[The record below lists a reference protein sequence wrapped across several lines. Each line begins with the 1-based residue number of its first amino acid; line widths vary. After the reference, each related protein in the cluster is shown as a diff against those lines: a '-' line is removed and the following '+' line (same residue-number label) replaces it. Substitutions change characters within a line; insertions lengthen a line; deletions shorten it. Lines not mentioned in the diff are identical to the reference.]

1 MPHSKLLLFSLFV
14 IFSFSVFAQNF
25 SEMHKK
31 ILESIEK
38 RDYQTASN
46 ELKNLKKTDEKLFTV
61 NNFDYLTA
69 RIAEKQSNFAEAM
82 ANYQAVAK
90 RNSILKEY
98 ALLHLA
104 EISRSSGNLMLERM
118 YLQQISALA
127 PENLLFEA
135 AETRIARSFFESK
148 DYETAIKLLNQ
159 KSEVKIQNPKSKI
172 QNFTLARENLF
183 FLSLAY
189 VETKNFVRAR
199 QIFQQ
204 LIDDLPNPS
213 QPDDFALA
221 GVRGLDEL
229 DQSVE
234 NAAELSEAEL
244 FKRAEI
250 YQFNWDFPAARRHY
264 LELVERFPKSS
275 RTSVAMYQIGRG
287 FVRERNFSKAA
298 DWFERVTAEF
308 PDNPIAEDA
317 LSQAASAYARL
328 NKIHEAISR
337 YQKFIEIYPDSD
349 KLERAFLNIVDVK
362 RDHGEDTAALGWTEK
377 TQAAF
382 KGNLPEAIAL
392 FAQTRIHISQG
403 DWQNALN
410 DLNTLQNFSNLG
422 GTRVSGG
429 ATQEEIA
436 FLKGFVLE
444 KLGRF
449 DEASNIYLS
458 IPDGRARYYG
468 WRATERLGK
477 LADDEKAKQII
488 KRKYK
493 QFLAQGKQNI
503 TKENADSVRQSAQ
516 NALRL
521 LSDSVNINES
531 VGANEA
537 KKKTLLDIL
546 RKTYALLP
554 AYQNTPNFKLLEFGK
569 KEIRKEKSEVS
580 DNYHK
585 NLADELLFLGL
596 YDEATPELEE
606 SFKSKVQSPKS
617 ENQANLNFTL
627 AVFYKRG
634 DMANRAVGFIEPLWR
649 KIPEDYQIE
658 LIPREQIEL
667 LYPAPYADSLV
678 KFAEPRNVDPRFVLS
693 IMRQESR
700 FQADIK
706 SFAAARGLMQFVSR
720 TSNQI
725 AGELGRENFKQN
737 ELYYPP
743 TAILLGSQYL
753 SNLFKIFPN
762 QPQAV
767 AASYNGGEDNME
779 RWLARSESDDADVY
793 VSEILYPQSKDYVFK
808 VMQNYRIYQM
818 IYDEAVNR
826 K

>member
-14 IFSFSVFAQNF
+14 IFSFSAFAQNF
-25 SEMHKK
+25 DEMQKK

-38 RDYQTASN
+38 RDYQTTSN
-46 ELKNLKKTDEKLFTV
+46 ELNNLKKADKKIFTL
-61 NNFDYLTA
+61 NNFDYLKA
-69 RIAEKQSNFAEAM
+69 RIAEKQNDFAEAM
-82 ANYQAVAK
+82 ENYQAVAN
-90 RNSILKEY
+90 RDSVLKEY
-98 ALLHLA
+98 ALFHLA
-104 EISRSSGNLMLERM
+104 QISRSSGNLMLERM

-127 PENLLFEA
+127 PESLLFEA
-135 AETRIARSFFESK
+135 AETRIARSFFESGNYK
-148 DYETAIKLLNQ
+148 TAIELL
-159 KSEVKIQNPKSKI
+159 SSKSKV
-172 QNFTLARENLF
+172 QSSKSKVQDSNLKRENLF

-189 VETKNFVRAR
+189 VETKNFAKAR
-199 QIFQQ
+199 EIFQR

-229 DQSVE
+229 DQSVKNASE
-234 NAAELSEAEL
+234 LSAAEH

-264 LELVERFPKSS
+264 QTLVEKFPKSS

-337 YQKFIEIYPDSD
+337 YQKFIEFYPDSD

-362 RDHGEDTAALGWTEK
+362 RDHGEDIAALGWTEK
-377 TQAAF
+377 TQTAF
-382 KGNLPEAIAL
+382 KGKLPEAIAL
-392 FAQTRIHISQG
+392 FAQARIHISQG

-410 DLNTLQNFSNLG
+410 DLNALQNFSNLG

-429 ATQEEIA
+429 ATQEEIT
-436 FLKGFVLE
+436 FLKGFILE

-468 WRATERLGK
+468 WRATERLGE
-477 LADDEKAKQII
+477 LAADEKSKQII
-488 KRKYK
+488 NRKYG
-493 QFLAQGKQNI
+493 QFLAQAKKNI
-503 TKENADSVRQSAQ
+503 TKENADSVRQAAQ

-521 LSDSVNINES
+521 LSETETINES
-531 VGANEA
+531 VGANAA
-537 KKKTLLDIL
+537 KKETLLNIA
-546 RKTYALLP
+546 RKTYTLLP
-554 AYQNTPNFKLLEFGK
+554 AYQSIPNFKLLEFGR
-569 KEIRKEKSEVS
+569 KEIRKENSKFS
-580 DNYHK
+580 DDYHK
-585 NLADELLFLGL
+585 NLADELLFLNL
-596 YDEATPELEE
+596 YDEAAPELEE

-617 ENQANLNFTL
+617 ENQANLNYNL

-667 LYPAPYADSLV
+667 LYPAPYTDSLV
-678 KFAEPRNVDPRFVLS
+678 KFAEPRNIDPRFVLS

-725 AGELGRENFKQN
+725 AAELGRENFKQN
-737 ELYYPP
+737 ELYNPP
-743 TAILLGSQYL
+743 TAILFGSQYL

-779 RWLARSESDDADVY
+779 RWLARSESDDADIY

-818 IYDEAVNR
+818 IYDENANR
-826 K
+826 KQ